1 MCNLQEKAMLVSI
14 SISQWTARKKDREA
28 NQTVS
33 QAYGSN
39 EKNGHFSKDLI
50 GRAALKDIQS
60 IVSAARAYHQANTL
74 PWKDE
79 GQRILPAGKFFE
91 YRQRITEFISQFE
104 SRVNQFIDNY
114 DDLVNQ
120 ARIDLNGLFKETDYP
135 PKEKI
140 RNLFGFKFSVNPLA
154 DPDDFRIAI
163 SQEDENFIRNQ
174 VKQDYKETIRA
185 GMKDLFNRLYD
196 VISDLNRKMG
206 EEGRDGKSPIFRNSL
221 IENVRELCDLLP
233 GLNIAGDSNL
243 DNLTEEIKRKICTL
257 KPDNLREFKG
267 MREQTKEE
275 TDQLLS
281 RIAGYMGSY

>member
-60 IVSAARAYHQANTL
+60 LVNVARAYHQENTL

-91 YRQRITEFISQFE
+91 YRQKIAGFIAEFEI
-104 SRVNQFIDNY
+104 RVNQFLDNY

-135 PKEKI
+135 PKEKV

-163 SQEDENFIRNQ
+163 SQEDEHFIRNQ
-174 VKQDYKETIRA
+174 VKQDYKETIKA

-196 VISDLNRKMG
+196 VIGDLNKKMG
-206 EEGRDGKSPIFRNSL
+206 EEGRDGKSPIFRNSI
-221 IENVRELCDLLP
+221 IENVKELCDLLP
-233 GLNIAGDSNL
+233 GLNIAGDANL
-243 DNLTEEIKRKICTL
+243 DNLTEEIKQKICSIE
-257 KPDNLREFKG
+257 PDNLRKRRS
-267 MREQTKEE
+267 MREKTKEE
-275 TDQLLS
+275 TDQLLN